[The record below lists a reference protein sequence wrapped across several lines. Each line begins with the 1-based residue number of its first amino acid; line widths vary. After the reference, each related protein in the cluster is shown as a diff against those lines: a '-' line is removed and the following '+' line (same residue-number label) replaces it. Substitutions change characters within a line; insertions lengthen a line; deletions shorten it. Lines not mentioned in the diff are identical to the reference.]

1 MLKSFKSNN
10 SILFFM
16 FFEVLLL
23 PLWSIGPIPF
33 KFSFLI
39 ILYSLFKGI
48 PKNTIIDLFLVLIG
62 LLWVGKFYSY
72 VFLNE
77 IDFSQTIRSTINYL
91 LIISAISYS
100 KKIKKIDNLN
110 WIALLAIS
118 FSIINIVVLIFG
130 PLFPSIISFYKLDI
144 RLEEGLFFVRNPGIM
159 GNPNASAL
167 IGNLILL
174 FWIIANK
181 FNLITLK
188 SGFWNW
194 VVILSIGLANLSF
207 VSRSG
212 FLAYFLLITWYFFQN
227 FKFKKVLNV
236 FLSFVITGFL
246 AVYVINKVNPEK
258 TEILSNGV
266 ETIINFQNEISDEI
280 TRNRGQGESNRLDK
294 ISLAFDNFYISPIFG
309 VGSDRSTGNILN
321 RTLYHNDWSEIL
333 VSTGLLGI
341 IIYFFISYKL
351 MKIYPLFII
360 PLLIPGLTNSFL
372 FQMQITAFYFF
383 FVELI
388 YNNKTS
394 SMPIEK
400 QF

>member
-1 MLKSFKSNN
+1 
-10 SILFFM
+10 
-16 FFEVLLL
+16 
-23 PLWSIGPIPF
+23 
-33 KFSFLI
+33 
-39 ILYSLFKGI
+39 
-48 PKNTIIDLFLVLIG
+48 
-62 LLWVGKFYSY
+62 
-72 VFLNE
+72 
-77 IDFSQTIRSTINYL
+77 
-91 LIISAISYS
+91 
-100 KKIKKIDNLN
+100 
-110 WIALLAIS
+110 
-118 FSIINIVVLIFG
+118 
-130 PLFPSIISFYKLDI
+130 
-144 RLEEGLFFVRNPGIM
+144 M

>member
-1 MLKSFKSNN
+1 MLRLFKSNN
-10 SILFFM
+10 TLLALM

-23 PLWSIGPIPF
+23 PMWNIGPIPF

-48 PKNTIIDLFLVLIG
+48 PKNTLTNLFLVLIV

-77 IDFSQTIRSTINYL
+77 IDFSLTIRSTINYL

-118 FSIINIVVLIFG
+118 FSVINIVILIFG
-130 PLFPSIISFYKLDI
+130 PLSPSIISFYKLDF

-174 FWIIANK
+174 FWIVSNK

-227 FKFKKVLNV
+227 FEIKKVLNV
-236 FLSFVITGFL
+236 FLSFVISGFL
-246 AVYVINKVNPEK
+246 FVYVINKVDPEK
-258 TEILSNGV
+258 IEVLSYGV
-266 ETIINFQNEISDEI
+266 ETIINFQDQISDEI
-280 TRNRGQGESNRLDK
+280 IRDRGQGDSNRLDK
-294 ISLAFDNFYISPIFG
+294 ISLAFDNFFISPIFG

-333 VSTGLLGI
+333 VSTGFLGI

-351 MKIYPLFII
+351 MKIYPLFIL

-383 FVELI
+383 FIELI
-388 YNNKTS
+388 YNINKS
-394 SMPIEK
+394 SMPIENK
-400 QF
+400 S

>member
-10 SILFFM
+10 SIIFFM

-23 PLWSIGPIPF
+23 PLWNIGPIPF

-48 PKNTIIDLFLVLIG
+48 PKNTLINLFIVLVL

-72 VFLNE
+72 VFLDE
-77 IDFSQTIRSTINYL
+77 TDFNQTLRITLNYI

-100 KKIKKIDNLN
+100 MKIKNVDNLN
-110 WIALLAIS
+110 WVVLLAIL
-118 FSIINIVVLIFG
+118 FFGINITILILG
-130 PLFPSIISFYKLDI
+130 PSTPSLISFYKLDL
-144 RLEEGLFFVRNPGIM
+144 RLEQGLFFVRNPGIM

-174 FWIIANK
+174 FWVVANK

-188 SGFWNW
+188 SGLWNW
-194 VVILSIGLANLSF
+194 VVILLIGLANLSF
-207 VSRSG
+207 VSKSG
-212 FLAYFLLITWYFFQN
+212 FLAYFLLIAWYFFQN
-227 FKFKKVLNV
+227 FKFKKLLKI
-236 FLSFVITGFL
+236 FFSLFITGFL
-246 AVYVINKVNPEK
+246 SVYLVSKFNPEK
-258 TEILSNGV
+258 IKVLSYGV
-266 ETIINFQNEISDEI
+266 ETIINFQDEISYEI
-280 TRNRGQGESNRLDK
+280 SRDRGQGGSNRLDK
-294 ISLAFDNFYISPIFG
+294 ILLAFDNFFISPIFG
-309 VGSDRSTGNILN
+309 VGSDRSSGSVLN

-333 VSTGLLGI
+333 VSTGFLGI
-341 IIYFFISYKL
+341 IIYFFVSYKL
-351 MKIYPLFII
+351 IRIYPLFIL

-388 YNNKTS
+388 YNNNKS
-394 SMPIEK
+394 CMIIEK
-400 QF
+400 KF